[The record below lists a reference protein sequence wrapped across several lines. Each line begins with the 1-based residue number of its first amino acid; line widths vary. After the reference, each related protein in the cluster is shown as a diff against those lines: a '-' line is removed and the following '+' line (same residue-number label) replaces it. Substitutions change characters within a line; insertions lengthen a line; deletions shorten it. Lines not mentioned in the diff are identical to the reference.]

1 MRKTLRKATGIVLAL
16 AMSLTMF
23 MSGTVGASALLL
35 DKNGIYDADYA
46 SQEDAKAAA
55 DKLNTLLS
63 AEGDVLLKND
73 GALPLFGDEKI
84 SVFGG
89 TQRNLTGASGDRL
102 LDVLRAEGFD
112 VNPVLE
118 GFYSSNGTIGNEKL
132 NFTKKQEQSLDLY
145 HDAALIV
152 LSRTGGEGSDPAR
165 ITNEIE
171 DNLDGDGNEYDW
183 RHEALGH
190 KGSWDNGF
198 VIEDEENDYKHYLQ
212 LTDSEEAMIA
222 YVKAHFDRII
232 VIVNTSNAM
241 EMANLQDDDAINAIV
256 WIGRPG
262 STGLK
267 ALAQILS
274 GEVNPSGRL
283 VDEWYRDFTA
293 DPTWQNFGSNDQVGG
308 GYDYL
313 YNMDI
318 EGAPAQTYSGG
329 VAGTNGLKGIDY
341 DEDIYL
347 GYKYYETVYAE
358 IIAGNLGYDAEAKR
372 VVKEGGETGLEAA
385 EAWWSYAVVY
395 PFGYGLSYTT
405 FEQSFEKLYYI
416 EDGKKVELGDTV
428 DGDALFSSAEGSEA
442 KVKELYADV
451 KVTNTG
457 AMAGKQ
463 VVQVYVSAPYTAGGI
478 EKAYVSLVGFAKSN
492 KLHPGQSQTVT
503 VKFNVQDAAS
513 FDYDDKNGNGFYGYE
528 LEAGE
533 YAIKVMED
541 SHRVAD
547 EKVITLETGAT
558 LALDDF

>member
-1 MRKTLRKATGIVLAL
+1 MLKTLKKATSIVLAL

-23 MSGTVGASALLL
+23 VSGTVGASALLL
-35 DKNGIYDADYA
+35 DRNGIYNADYA
-46 SQEDAKAAA
+46 STEDAKAAA

-73 GALPLFGDEKI
+73 GTLPLFGDEKI

-132 NFTKKQEQSLDLY
+132 NFDAKQEQSLDLY

-152 LSRTGGEGSDPAR
+152 LSRTGGEGADLAMV
-165 ITNEIE
+165 TNEIE
-171 DNLDGDGNEYDW
+171 DNTDGDGNEYGW
-183 RHEALGH
+183 THESLGH
-190 KGSWDNGF
+190 KGSWVTGEGY
-198 VIEDEENDYKHYLQ
+198 VIEDEENDYKHYLE

-222 YVKAHFDRII
+222 YVKARFDRII
-232 VIVNTSNAM
+232 VIINTSNAM
-241 EMANLQDDDAINAIV
+241 ELANLQDDDAINAIV

-293 DPTWQNFGSNDQVGG
+293 DPTWQNFGSNAQVGG
-308 GYDYL
+308 GYEYL
-313 YNMDI
+313 YNQEI
-318 EGAPAQTYSGG
+318 EGAPTQTFGG
-329 VAGTNGLKGIDY
+329 GNNPNGFKGVDY
-341 DEDIYL
+341 DEGIYV
-347 GYKYYETVYAE
+347 GYKYYETVYGE
-358 IIAGNLGYDAEAKR
+358 IIAGNLGYDAETHR

-405 FEQSFEKLYYI
+405 FEESFEKLYYL
-416 EDGKKVELGDTV
+416 EDGKKADLEGTV
-428 DGDALFSSAEGSEA
+428 DGDALFSSAEGSE
-442 KVKELYADV
+442 
-451 KVTNTG
+451 
-457 AMAGKQ
+457 
-463 VVQVYVSAPYTAGGI
+463 
-478 EKAYVSLVGFAKSN
+478 
-492 KLHPGQSQTVT
+492 
-503 VKFNVQDAAS
+503 
-513 FDYDDKNGNGFYGYE
+513 
-528 LEAGE
+528 
-533 YAIKVMED
+533 
-541 SHRVAD
+541 
-547 EKVITLETGAT
+547 
-558 LALDDF
+558 